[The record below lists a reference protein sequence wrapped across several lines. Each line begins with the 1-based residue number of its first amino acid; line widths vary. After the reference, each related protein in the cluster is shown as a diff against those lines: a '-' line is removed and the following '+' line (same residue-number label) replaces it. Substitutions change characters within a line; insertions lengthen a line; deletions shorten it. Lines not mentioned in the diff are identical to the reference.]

1 MFSSEILKEY
11 GFVEKTV
18 EIDEYNHLSYEK
30 HWYYG
35 PYLYLIKHP
44 INDTMLLYRDMF
56 TKIDKD
62 KLIDH
67 FTSFED
73 DDIYSVVKTCKD
85 WYMNLHKEL
94 TDKIVELEVEQS
106 EIANYIF

>member
-30 HWYYG
+30 RWYYG

-44 INDTMLLYRDMF
+44 INDRMLLYRDIYGTEF
-56 TKIDKD
+56 ENEK
-62 KLIDH
+62 IDH

-73 DDIYSVVKTCKD
+73 DDIYSVIKACKD
-85 WYMNLHKEL
+85 WYMELHKEL
-94 TDKIVELEVEQS
+94 TDKIVELEVEQ
-106 EIANYIF
+106 ENIANYIF